1 MTLWFHNVSYT
12 HGLTVDIRDI
22 WFGHLDAGTTKV
34 MPGPRTKGTPGEHEF
49 GGQPG
54 NIWQ

>member
-1 MTLWFHNVSYT
+1 MDSPSTFET
-12 HGLTVDIRDI
+12 
-22 WFGHLDAGTTKV
+22 FGHLDAGTTKV

-54 NIWQ
+54 NEGLLSTLRSFY